1 MSLTIEDGTGVSG
14 ATSFATAAEARTFA
28 SARGVTLSAVD
39 ADVEVLLIK
48 AGDYLLGMENRFQ
61 GFRSTNHQR
70 LPFPRYDVYLPG
82 GYSLNP
88 YVIPDILKEA
98 QIQLAM
104 EAVNTDLRP
113 TGEGREV
120 IREKV
125 GPLETE
131 YSASGA
137 SSINPVFNKVSDL
150 LLPLLKSANRLTVF
164 RA

>member
-1 MSLTIEDGTGVSG
+1 MSLTIENGTGVAG
-14 ATSFATAAEARTFA
+14 ATSFATVAEARAFA

-39 ADVEVLLIK
+39 ADVEVLLVK

-61 GFRSTNHQR
+61 GCRSTSTQR

-82 GYSLNP
+82 GYALLSN
-88 YVIPDILKEA
+88 VIPDVLKEA
-98 QIQLAM
+98 QIQLAV
-104 EAVNTDLRP
+104 EATATDLRP

-137 SSINPVFNKVSDL
+137 SSIDPVFNKVSDL